1 MPSVAGVGSLLSHD
15 FFPFCLPWWLS
26 GYADGVEGR
35 MDGRGGVGPV
45 KVLGGLGYAVTG
57 VPEDRRRPQ
66 SLCESDVVDPG
77 RPVRADARDVDA
89 R

>member
-1 MPSVAGVGSLLSHD
+1 MPSVARVGSLLSHD
-15 FFPFCLPWWLS
+15 FFPFRPWWLS

-57 VPEDRRRPQ
+57 VPEDRCRPRA
-66 SLCESDVVDPG
+66 LREADVEDPA
-77 RPVRADARDVDA
+77 RSVPADARGGDT